1 VQLCLNKLYPFVCCA
16 IVLCA
21 CSDHGSDTAS
31 SKILRTEQ
39 GGDFRGVHIGD
50 QPELVKSK
58 ENARSVYSMP
68 DELVYRMNPTGED
81 STWYE
86 ISYNFNKD
94 GLYNINLEVFPT
106 NEDVKKSIHDEFMS
120 YYISKYGECK
130 YFEGYCQWRALSEN
144 GHVVS
149 ITIFTGP
156 STRNQHYLKVNFNET
171 AN

>member
-1 VQLCLNKLYPFVCCA
+1 MLLRLNPFSLYVCCA
-16 IVLCA
+16 IFIGA
-21 CSDHGSDTAS
+21 RSGNANETAS
-31 SKILRTEQ
+31 GKILRPEK

-50 QPELVKSK
+50 KPESVKKK

-94 GLYNINLEVFPT
+94 GLYNINLEVFPA
-106 NEDVKKSIHDEFMS
+106 NDSLKKSIHDEFMS
-120 YYISKYGECK
+120 YYTSKYGECK
-130 YFEGYCQWRALSEN
+130 YYEGYCQWRALSEN

-149 ITIFTGP
+149 ITISAGP
-156 STRNQHYLKVNFNET
+156 SARNQYYLKVNFNET
-171 AN
+171 AG